1 MRKLLFVASLL
12 ILLPLAAQAQDKPK
26 IEVFGGYSYLR
37 TDDALDLDLHGWNAS
52 ATGNLNKWFGVKA
65 DFSGHY
71 TNVEISPGVKAD
83 ISAHLFLVGPQF
95 AYRKNDTWQ
104 PFGHVL
110 LGAARFHESALTA
123 TGRVRNT
130 ETDFAFVVGGGL
142 DAHIAKNLA
151 IRLFQADYVLV
162 HNGDIDENFHNLRIS
177 TGVVL
182 RLGDH

>member
-12 ILLPLAAQAQDKPK
+12 LLLPLATQAQDKPK
-26 IEVFGGYSYLR
+26 VEVFGGYSYLR
-37 TDDALDLDLHGWNAS
+37 TDDRIDLDLHGWNAS
-52 ATGNLNKWFGVKA
+52 VTGNLNEWFGVKA

-71 TNVEISPGVKAD
+71 TDHEISPGIKAD
-83 ISAHLFLVGPQF
+83 INTHLFLVGGQF

-104 PFGHVL
+104 PFGHVMA
-110 LGAARFHESALTA
+110 GAARTTFSPPRII
-123 TGRVRNT
+123 GPSSSDSN
-130 ETDFAFVVGGGL
+130 FAFVVGGGL

-151 IRLFQADYVLV
+151 IRIFQADYVLI
-162 HNGDIDENFHNLRIS
+162 HDGDIDENFHNFRFS